1 MSKETEFYFN
11 AVVGIFKKIKEQSGD
26 SIDKAAELMS
36 EAILN
41 DKLIHIIGPGGHS
54 NMAAMELFWRA
65 GGLAPINA
73 ILDPGIALINGAR
86 HSNIMERTPGYA
98 KSVLDSYDIKNG
110 DVMIIVNAYG
120 INSMTIDSALE
131 VKARGLKTIGVTSTS
146 FAGHVPKDHPAR
158 HPSGKNLY
166 EIVDVFVDNYLPLG
180 DAIVK
185 FDNFDQ
191 KVAPTST
198 LFNSF
203 ALNLMVIKTVE
214 KILKKGGIPPVW
226 VSANMPGGDKS
237 NKQLEEKY
245 SSRIKHLI

>member
-11 AVVGIFKKIKEQSGD
+11 TVVDIFKKIKEQSEG
-26 SIDKAAELMS
+26 SIDEAAELMS
-36 EAILN
+36 EAILD

-54 NMAAMELFWRA
+54 NMAAMELLWRA

-73 ILDPGIALINGAR
+73 ILDPGIALVHGAK
-86 HSNIMERTPGYA
+86 HSNIIERTPDYA
-98 KSVLDSYDIKNG
+98 KSVLDSYDIKKG
-110 DVMIIVNAYG
+110 EVMIIANAYG

-131 VKARGLKTIGVTSTS
+131 AKARGLKTIGVTSTS
-146 FAGHVPKDHPAR
+146 FAEHVPKGHPAR

-185 FDNFDQ
+185 FDNFEQ
-191 KVAPTST
+191 KIAPTST
-198 LFNSF
+198 LCNTFT
-203 ALNLMVIKTVE
+203 LNLMVIKTVE

-226 VSANMPGGDKS
+226 ASANMPGGDKV
-237 NKQLEEKY
+237 NKKLEEKY
-245 SSRIKHLI
+245 SHRIKHL

>member
-11 AVVGIFKKIKEQSGD
+11 SVVDIFKKIKEQSGD

-36 EAILN
+36 EAILD

-65 GGLAPINA
+65 GGLAPINS
-73 ILDPGIALINGAR
+73 ILDPGIALINGAK
-86 HSNIMERTPGYA
+86 HSNIMERT
-98 KSVLDSYDIKNG
+98 L
-110 DVMIIVNAYG
+110 IIVNAYG

-131 VKARGLKTIGVTSTS
+131 AKARGLKTIGVTSTS
-146 FAGHVPKDHPAR
+146 FADHVPKDHPAR
-158 HPSGKNLY
+158 HPNGKNLY

-185 FDNFDQ
+185 FDNFDR

-198 LFNSF
+198 LCNSF
-203 ALNLMVIKTVE
+203 ALNLIVIKTVE

-226 VSANMPGGDKS
+226 VSANMPGGDKA

-245 SSRIKHLI
+245 SSRIKHLM